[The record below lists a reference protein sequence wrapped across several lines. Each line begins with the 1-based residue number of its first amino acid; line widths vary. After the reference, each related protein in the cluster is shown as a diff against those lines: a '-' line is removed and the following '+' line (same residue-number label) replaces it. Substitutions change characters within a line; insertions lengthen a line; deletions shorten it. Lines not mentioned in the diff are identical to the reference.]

1 MKWRCT
7 VLPSATRTRAKRSTG
22 TIQRVG
28 RSAPRGQKRYHSLL
42 VLVLDHVNEAEDDR
56 RTDNVRMLC
65 PDCNS
70 RTPTFYRRN
79 VRHARS

>member
-1 MKWRCT
+1 M
-7 VLPSATRTRAKRSTG
+7 
-22 TIQRVG
+22 
-28 RSAPRGQKRYHSLL
+28 
-42 VLVLDHVNEAEDDR
+42 LVLDHVNEAEDDR